1 MTNLLILFVS
11 YFIVSISLI
20 GYGNLF
26 IKFFAKNYKT
36 TDFGYLGIFG
46 LVFSIFIS
54 YLSNFFIPHNYTFN
68 SIYIILGIFGFIFL
82 FKEFKSSALKKDL
95 YLFFSIFI
103 LAFIS
108 LLIFKNHDDFS
119 YYHFVYTYNL
129 TQFDLLVGTGQFNH
143 GFRTPSSIFY
153 INSLF
158 YLPLINYFSFNFA
171 AVFVL
176 GFSNIILLKKIELI
190 NSKKFKVNNKS
201 IIHNNSVVFFSLLSL
216 IFINIFFY
224 RIGEHGTDRSA
235 QILIMIL
242 ASEILSILT
251 KRTKYY
257 EMNLKIYT
265 LLIFIISLKAF
276 YILYLLIL
284 IPVYIY
290 YLNFY
295 KISDLIKKNIMNRY
309 IIFFFTIFLFIL
321 SSYFFSSGCL
331 IYPAKITCFENFS
344 WSIPITQ
351 VESMNA
357 WYQQW
362 SKAGAGPDFRIENP
376 EIYIKYFNWVGNWID
391 KYFFNKVS
399 DFLLGIIF
407 LSLVIFTSYLNI
419 SFDKTKINLNKYLKI
434 FYFLVLLLFL
444 EWFYNHPSLRYGGF
458 SLVALLFFL
467 PLSIKLSS
475 FKINYNK
482 FKITTMIL
490 IFIATTVFIG
500 RNLNRI
506 NNERILYKYNPL
518 EDAFYRVENRY
529 FQENKN
535 ILNKISN
542 YENCEINDLCD
553 KDEIRVK
560 KKFGKYIFKN

>member
-68 SIYIILGIFGFIFL
+68 SIYIILGIFGFILL
-82 FKEFKSSALKKDL
+82 FKEFKRPALKKDL

-190 NSKKFKVNNKS
+190 NSKKFKINNKS

-216 IFINIFFY
+216 IFINIFF
-224 RIGEHGTDRSA
+224 
-235 QILIMIL
+235 L
-242 ASEILSILT
+242 
-251 KRTKYY
+251 
-257 EMNLKIYT
+257 
-265 LLIFIISLKAF
+265 
-276 YILYLLIL
+276 
-284 IPVYIY
+284 
-290 YLNFY
+290 
-295 KISDLIKKNIMNRY
+295 
-309 IIFFFTIFLFIL
+309 
-321 SSYFFSSGCL
+321 
-331 IYPAKITCFENFS
+331 
-344 WSIPITQ
+344 
-351 VESMNA
+351 
-357 WYQQW
+357 
-362 SKAGAGPDFRIENP
+362 
-376 EIYIKYFNWVGNWID
+376 
-391 KYFFNKVS
+391 
-399 DFLLGIIF
+399 
-407 LSLVIFTSYLNI
+407 
-419 SFDKTKINLNKYLKI
+419 
-434 FYFLVLLLFL
+434 
-444 EWFYNHPSLRYGGF
+444 
-458 SLVALLFFL
+458 
-467 PLSIKLSS
+467 
-475 FKINYNK
+475 
-482 FKITTMIL
+482 
-490 IFIATTVFIG
+490 
-500 RNLNRI
+500 
-506 NNERILYKYNPL
+506 
-518 EDAFYRVENRY
+518 
-529 FQENKN
+529 
-535 ILNKISN
+535 
-542 YENCEINDLCD
+542 
-553 KDEIRVK
+553 
-560 KKFGKYIFKN
+560 